1 MFTATIFIIVLG
13 ILVLVH
19 ELGHFVMAKRA
30 GMKVEE
36 FGFGFPPRLLAW
48 RRRPGADI
56 EIAFGTKSLKTDNSN
71 NTIFSINLVPFGGF
85 VKIFGEDSGEEA
97 MKSSRSFSSKKAGV
111 KVGVIIGGVA
121 MNLILAFVLLSF
133 GNILGLRVGLED
145 GSQNAKDPKVQ
156 IIQIV
161 PNSPAALAKIEV
173 LDEIIGF
180 NLGGQNFET
189 KTIEKIQNFINSH
202 KGQQL
207 TVLVR
212 RGKELVEKEV
222 VPRVNPPENEGALGI
237 SMALTGV
244 IKYPWHEAVY
254 RGGQQTGILLINT
267 VYAYGNII
275 KKVFLTGYP
284 GIELSGPIGI
294 AKFTGQAARIGFAYL
309 IQLTAILSIN
319 LAILNIIPFPALDG
333 GRLLFIIVEKFK
345 GSPIPRKVENL
356 ANSLG
361 FALLILLMIY
371 VTTKDVIRFF

>member
-1 MFTATIFIIVLG
+1 MFTAIIFIIVLG

-36 FGFGFPPRLLAW
+36 FGFGFPPRFLAW

-71 NTIFSINLVPFGGF
+71 NTIFSINLIPFGGF

-111 KVGVIIGGVA
+111 KAGVIVAGVA

-254 RGGQQTGILLINT
+254 RGGQQTGILLVNT
-267 VYAYGNII
+267 VYGYGNII
-275 KKVFLTGYP
+275 KKVFTTGSP
-284 GIELSGPIGI
+284 GTELSGPIGI

-333 GRLLFIIVEKFK
+333 GRLLFIIIEKFK

-361 FALLILLMIY
+361 FALLILLMVY

>member
-36 FGFGFPPRLLAW
+36 FGFGFPPRFLAW

-111 KVGVIIGGVA
+111 KAGVIIAGVA

-145 GSQNAKDPKVQ
+145 GSQNAKDLKVQ

-267 VYAYGNII
+267 VYGYGNII
-275 KKVFLTGYP
+275 KKVFTTGSP
-284 GIELSGPIGI
+284 GTELSGPIGI

-333 GRLLFIIVEKFK
+333 GRLLFIIIEKFK

-361 FALLILLMIY
+361 FALLILLMVY